1 MMERYIRHAELLGE
15 EMFDKI
21 TNSVVL
27 VAGAGGLGCTV
38 LDLLAR
44 TGIGT
49 IHFYEYATI
58 DAPDLNR
65 QILYTPGHLG
75 QQKCNV
81 ATSRLEEINPN
92 IRIVSHFE
100 KITSDTQIPNV
111 DLVFDCLDNF
121 TGRYILSDL
130 TYHRKIALVHAG
142 VSRYFGQITTIVP
155 GKTPSLKTLFPL
167 DPEAFDAK
175 AVKEIMPHVV
185 TSLASLQVAQGI
197 SYLSGD
203 YDALLLGKM
212 LSVDLA
218 TFSFDIV
225 PIS

>member
-1 MMERYIRHAELLGE
+1 MDRYVRHATLLGK
-15 EMFDKI
+15 DKFTKI
-21 TNSVVL
+21 ADSVVL

-44 TGIGT
+44 IGIGT

-65 QILYTPGHLG
+65 QILYTPEHLG
-75 QQKCNV
+75 QQKCSV
-81 ATSRLEEINPN
+81 AATRLNTINPD
-92 IRIVSHFE
+92 IRIVSHIE
-100 KITSDTQIPNV
+100 KITKDTQIPDV

-121 TGRYILSDL
+121 TGRYILSDMAYNQK
-130 TYHRKIALVHAG
+130 TALIHAG
-142 VSRYFGQITTIVP
+142 VSRHFGQITTIVP
-155 GKTPSLKTLFPL
+155 GKTPTLKTLFPL
-167 DPEAFDAK
+167 DPEEFDAK

-185 TSLASLQVAQGI
+185 TTLASLQVAQGI
-197 SYLSGD
+197 SYLLND

-218 TFSFDIV
+218 TFSFDII